1 MAAMGPK
8 AQLLRLERTI
18 ERWEIALLG
27 RAFGSERSE
36 LLDALRRECDANR
49 TVLSRSRTLVPNAFT
64 VELNPD
70 TYDRL
75 EPCLDELCRELTDV
89 LLQHAQRRGFE
100 FPGPLAV
107 RLAKAEQGLGGKRF
121 RVSST
126 PAQNLR
132 SGEVGGVVDAA
143 SRPRRRR
150 YSAPATR

>member
-1 MAAMGPK
+1 MGPK
-8 AQLLRLERTI
+8 AHLLRLERAI
-18 ERWEIALLG
+18 ERWEIALLHKV
-27 RAFGSERSE
+27 FGPERSE

-75 EPCLDELCRELTDV
+75 EPCLDELCHQLTDV

-107 RLAKAEQGLGGKRF
+107 RLEKAEALGGKRF
-121 RVSST
+121 RVTST

-150 YSAPATR
+150 YGAPVTR